1 MVLRLYFLQD
11 GGITMS
17 ELSTALFDATSV
29 QAYPNAIGTF
39 LHKLCKTY
47 TKRIKKSLIATDRRF
62 AKVRRQCEDWFTHR
76 ILAVSKHP
84 ERAVF
89 TD

>member
-39 LHKLCKTY
+39 LHKLQN
-47 TKRIKKSLIATDRRF
+47 
-62 AKVRRQCEDWFTHR
+62 V
-76 ILAVSKHP
+76 
-84 ERAVF
+84 
-89 TD
+89 